1 MEGWQENHFAD
12 QKVGHQEGL
21 TVRSMVG
28 RMEPRSV
35 DPMVRLLVG
44 HQEGRM
50 EPRSMDPMVRLLVG
64 HQEGRMEPRSV
75 DPMVGPM
82 VRSMEGRMEPRLV
95 GPMVRSM
102 EPLQEELRVES
113 VAQQVELAARMEP
126 HSVGLKEHW

>member
-35 DPMVRLLVG
+35 DPMVHLLVG

-50 EPRSMDPMVRLLVG
+50 EPRS
-64 HQEGRMEPRSV
+64 
-75 DPMVGPM
+75 
-82 VRSMEGRMEPRLV
+82 V

-102 EPLQEELRVES
+102 EPLQEELRGGL

-126 HSVGLKEHW
+126 HSVGPMGPRSVGHQEGLTVRSIEPLQEELQAELAARMEPHSVGLKEHW